1 VTRTTKPREQR
12 TLEEKR
18 ALSEGAKAILDDP
31 AFLHAREEAEDRLIK
46 ALISSNDNEEKLD
59 LVARL
64 KCLMQ
69 IAAEIAVLM
78 NDYRMAA
85 DRARGARSS

>member
-1 VTRTTKPREQR
+1 MRTTKPRAKR
-12 TLEEKR
+12 TLEEMR
-18 ALSEGAKAILDDP
+18 ALNDAAKAILNDP
-31 AFLHAREEAEDRLIK
+31 AFLHAREELQERLVN
-46 ALISSNDNEEKLD
+46 ALIASKTTEETQD

-78 NDYRMAA
+78 NDYRVAA
-85 DRARGARSS
+85 ERAGRPRPS

>member
-1 VTRTTKPREQR
+1 MTRATKPRAKR
-12 TLEEKR
+12 TLEDMR
-18 ALSEGAKAILDDP
+18 TLNDAAKAILNDP
-31 AFLHAREEAEDRLIK
+31 AFLHAREELQERLVN
-46 ALISSNDNEEKLD
+46 ALIASKTTEETQD

-78 NDYRMAA
+78 NDYRVAA
-85 DRARGARSS
+85 ERAGRPRPS

>member
-1 VTRTTKPREQR
+1 MRRTTKPRDER

-18 ALSEGAKAILDDP
+18 ALNDAAKAILADP
-31 AFLHAREEAEDRLIK
+31 AFLHAREEMEDRIFK
-46 ALISSNDNEEKLD
+46 AIVTAQTTEEKLD

-78 NDYRMAA
+78 NDYRMAS
-85 DRARGARSS
+85 DRARGARAS

>member
-1 VTRTTKPREQR
+1 MRTTKPRAKR
-12 TLEEKR
+12 TLEEMR
-18 ALSEGAKAILDDP
+18 ALSDAAKAILNDP
-31 AFLHAREEAEDRLIK
+31 AFLHAREELQERLVN
-46 ALISSNDNEEKLD
+46 ALVAAKSQEETLD

-85 DRARGARSS
+85 DRAGRPRPS

>member
-1 VTRTTKPREQR
+1 VTRTTKPRDER
-12 TLEEKR
+12 TLEDKR
-18 ALSEGAKAILDDP
+18 ALNDAAKAILNDP

-46 ALISSNDNEEKLD
+46 ALIASKSTEEKLD

-85 DRARGARSS
+85 DRARGARPS

>member
-1 VTRTTKPREQR
+1 MTRTTKPREER
-12 TLEEKR
+12 TLEQKR
-18 ALSEGAKAILDDP
+18 SLAEGAKAILADP
-31 AFLHAREEAEDRLIK
+31 AFLHAREELQDRLVK
-46 ALISSNDNEEKLD
+46 ALGSAKTTEEKLD
-59 LVARL
+59 IVASL

-85 DRARGARSS
+85 DRAGRPRPS

>member
-1 VTRTTKPREQR
+1 MTRTTKPRAER
-12 TLEEKR
+12 TLIEMR
-18 ALSEGAKAILDDP
+18 ALNDGAKAILADP
-31 AFLHAREEAEDRLIK
+31 AFIHAREELQERLMN
-46 ALISSNDNEEKLD
+46 ALVAAKTTEEKLE

-69 IAAEIAVLM
+69 IAAEIALLM

-85 DRARGARSS
+85 DRAGRPRPS

>member
-1 VTRTTKPREQR
+1 MTRTTKPRDER
-12 TLEEKR
+12 TLEDKR
-18 ALSEGAKAILDDP
+18 ALNDAAKAILNDP

-46 ALISSNDNEEKLD
+46 ALIASKSTEEKLD

-85 DRARGARSS
+85 DRARGARPS

>member
-1 VTRTTKPREQR
+1 MIRTTKPRAKR
-12 TLEEKR
+12 TMEEMR
-18 ALSEGAKAILDDP
+18 ALSDGAKAILADP
-31 AFLHAREEAEDRLIK
+31 AFVHAREEIAERLVN
-46 ALISSNDNEEKLD
+46 ALIAAQTTEEKLD

-69 IAAEIAVLM
+69 IAAEIAVLI

-85 DRARGARSS
+85 AHARGARPS

>member
-1 VTRTTKPREQR
+1 MTRTTKPRAKR
-12 TLEEKR
+12 TLEEMR
-18 ALSEGAKAILDDP
+18 TLSDAAKAILTDP
-31 AFLHAREEAEDRLIK
+31 AFLHAREEMHERLVE
-46 ALISSNDNEEKLD
+46 ALVASKSTEEKLD

>member
-1 VTRTTKPREQR
+1 MTRATKPRAER
-12 TLEEKR
+12 TLIEMR
-18 ALSEGAKAILDDP
+18 ALNEGAKAILADP
-31 AFLHAREEAEDRLIK
+31 AFLHAREEAEARIIA
-46 ALISSNDNEEKLD
+46 ALGQAKTTEEKLD

-69 IAAEIAVLM
+69 IAAELAVLM

-85 DRARGARSS
+85 DRARGTRPN

>member
-1 VTRTTKPREQR
+1 VRRTTKPRDAR

-18 ALSEGAKAILDDP
+18 ALNDAAKAILADP
-31 AFLHAREEAEDRLIK
+31 AFLHAREEAEERLIK
-46 ALISSNDNEEKLD
+46 ALMAAQTTEEKLD
-59 LVARL
+59 IVARL

-78 NDYRMAA
+78 NDYRMAS
-85 DRARGARSS
+85 DRARGARPS

>member
-1 VTRTTKPREQR
+1 MTRTTRPREER
-12 TLEEKR
+12 TPHEKR
-18 ALSEGAKAILDDP
+18 LLNDAAKAILADP
-31 AFLHAREEAEDRLIK
+31 AFVHAREECEDRIVK
-46 ALISSNDNEEKLD
+46 ALVTAKSTEEKLE

-85 DRARGARSS
+85 DRAGRPRPS

>member
-1 VTRTTKPREQR
+1 MRRTTKPRAKR
-12 TLEEKR
+12 TIEEMR
-18 ALSEGAKAILDDP
+18 ALSDGAKAILADP
-31 AFLHAREEAEDRLIK
+31 AFVHAREEITERLVT
-46 ALISSNDNEEKLD
+46 ALIAAQTTEEKLD

-85 DRARGARSS
+85 DRARGARPS

>member
-1 VTRTTKPREQR
+1 MRRTTKPRAER
-12 TLEEKR
+12 TLIEMR
-18 ALSEGAKAILDDP
+18 ALSEGAKAILNDP
-31 AFLHAREEAEDRLIK
+31 AFLHAREEAEDRIVK
-46 ALISSNDNEEKLD
+46 ALMTAQTSEEKLD

-85 DRARGARSS
+85 DRARGARPS

>member
-1 VTRTTKPREQR
+1 MTRTTKPRAKR
-12 TLEEKR
+12 TLEDMQTLND
-18 ALSEGAKAILDDP
+18 AAKAILNDP
-31 AFLHAREEAEDRLIK
+31 AFLHAREEVRERLVNAIITANSAE
-46 ALISSNDNEEKLD
+46 ETQD

-78 NDYRMAA
+78 NDYRVAA
-85 DRARGARSS
+85 ERAGRPRPS

>member
-1 VTRTTKPREQR
+1 MRTTKPRAKR
-12 TLEEKR
+12 TLEDMR
-18 ALSEGAKAILDDP
+18 TLNDAAKAILNDP
-31 AFLHAREEAEDRLIK
+31 AFLHAREELQERLVN
-46 ALISSNDNEEKLD
+46 ALVASKTTEETQD

-69 IAAEIAVLM
+69 IAAEIALLM

-85 DRARGARSS
+85 DRARGARPS

>member
-1 VTRTTKPREQR
+1 MTRTTKPRAKR
-12 TLEEKR
+12 TLDDMR
-18 ALSEGAKAILDDP
+18 ALSDAAKAILADP
-31 AFLHAREEAEDRLIK
+31 AFLAAREEMHERIVN
-46 ALISSNDNEEKLD
+46 ALIAAQTTDEKLE

-69 IAAEIAVLM
+69 IAAELAVLT

-85 DRARGARSS
+85 DRARGPRPS

>member
-1 VTRTTKPREQR
+1 MRRTTKPRAKR
-12 TLEEKR
+12 TVEEMR
-18 ALSEGAKAILDDP
+18 ALSDGAKAILADP
-31 AFLHAREEAEDRLIK
+31 AFIHAREEINERLVN
-46 ALISSNDNEEKLD
+46 ALIAAQTNEEKLD

-78 NDYRMAA
+78 NDYRMAG
-85 DRARGARSS
+85 ARGPRPG